1 MSEEQGQISPTIMRG
16 LVRYVRD
23 GILPGGFLRAVISND
38 LMEAACRADQDNALS
53 LADVALLIFHH
64 CPSKCFGSD
73 EAMAAWAAM
82 PSGVRERCYKAD
94 FLKYV
99 IGYEH
104 ATGDRV
110 Q

>member
-1 MSEEQGQISPTIMRG
+1 MIPRISPTVMRG

-38 LMEAACRADQDNALS
+38 LMEAACRADTDNATALS
-53 LADVALLIFHH
+53 DIALVIFHH
-64 CPSKCFGSD
+64 CPSRCFGSAK
-73 EAMAAWAAM
+73 AMAAWSAM
-82 PSGVRERCYKAD
+82 PSAARERYFKAD

-104 ATGDRV
+104 ATGERV